1 MAIGAPLTS
10 TLFLPGYRK
19 QDAQLSL
26 WETSYF
32 NLPVSF
38 LTLCHHLGN
47 LKLVI
52 VTLTSFN
59 TFYVGFYPECYVP
72 IHILLP
78 HKSILWGKYYHHC
91 ILHIYKLGHKIKGVI
106 WIWGTTNLE
115 NSHRNPESD
124 FWGVFFGKPGKKIG
138 DKAVCKKALSPR
150 PSDPQPEWVWV
161 VTPSYPCPG

>member
-19 QDAQLSL
+19 QDAQLNL

-72 IHILLP
+72 VFFYL
-78 HKSILWGKYYHHC
+78 
-91 ILHIYKLGHKIKGVI
+91 
-106 WIWGTTNLE
+106 TNLFYE
-115 NSHRNPESD
+115 EILPPLH
-124 FWGVFFGKPGKKIG
+124 FTH
-138 DKAVCKKALSPR
+138 L
-150 PSDPQPEWVWV
+150 
-161 VTPSYPCPG
+161 